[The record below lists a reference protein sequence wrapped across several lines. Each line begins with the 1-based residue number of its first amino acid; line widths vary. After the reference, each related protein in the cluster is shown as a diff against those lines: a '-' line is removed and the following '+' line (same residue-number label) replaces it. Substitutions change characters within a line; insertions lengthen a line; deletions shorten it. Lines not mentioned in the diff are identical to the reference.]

1 VLIGLD
7 QPSLRFHDDNCRDLA
22 AFKCGGK
29 SMSIQSNLEVV
40 KGAYAAFGAGDVQK
54 LLSLMTSD
62 IVWEF
67 PASKV
72 IPWAGKF
79 TGPGE
84 VSRFFAAL
92 MEHSEPQ
99 AFEPLDFVAADERV
113 VVLGRERFRVK
124 STGLTWACEWAHAFT
139 VRDGK
144 LASFREYT
152 DTAAMATAFGKG

>member
-1 VLIGLD
+1 
-7 QPSLRFHDDNCRDLA
+7 
-22 AFKCGGK
+22 
-29 SMSIQSNLEVV
+29 MSTQSNVQLVQQ
-40 KGAYAAFGAGDVQK
+40 AYAAFGAGDLQK
-54 LLSLMTSD
+54 LLGLMTSD

-84 VSRFFAAL
+84 VGRFFAAL

-99 AFEPLDFVAADERV
+99 AFEPLHFVAEDDRV
-113 VVLGRERFRVK
+113 IVLGRERFRVK

-139 VRDGK
+139 VRDDK
-144 LASFREYT
+144 ISSFREYT
-152 DTAAMATAFGKG
+152 DTAAMASAFARG